1 MSKIFVCLFYLLW
14 SSVWYQNTRLI
25 CFILLGY
32 YILFRLRALRYK
44 ADVLIF
50 SESYFPKPLIMR
62 RVAGRMFTYFQ
73 RTAWPVR
80 LHGPCPDL
88 FSYVPGNRLGYTLWA
103 SQLNPII
110 ISKFILINLDIYW
123 PKLYYRNLSILLLM
137 IHVLSLAC
145 FVFVTHL
152 ESMDTTV
159 VYCRS
164 KYSLNL
170 RIMNNYC
177 SHKKSYLW

>member
-1 MSKIFVCLFYLLW
+1 MFSYFQNLISQNPLLW
-14 SSVWYQNTRLI
+14 EGW
-25 CFILLGY
+25 LG
-32 YILFRLRALRYK
+32 
-44 ADVLIF
+44 
-50 SESYFPKPLIMR
+50 
-62 RVAGRMFTYFQ
+62 GC
-73 RTAWPVR
+73 
-80 LHGPCPDL
+80 LHTSKEQLDL
-88 FSYVPGNRLGYTLWA
+88 FGFTDRVQIYFHMFGPKFLPGNRLGYTLWA

-110 ISKFILINLDIYW
+110 ISRFILINMDIYW

-137 IHVLSLAC
+137 IHVLSLAW

-152 ESMDTTV
+152 ESMDTRV

-177 SHKKSYLW
+177 SHKKLSLIIPSCIFKSYRQ